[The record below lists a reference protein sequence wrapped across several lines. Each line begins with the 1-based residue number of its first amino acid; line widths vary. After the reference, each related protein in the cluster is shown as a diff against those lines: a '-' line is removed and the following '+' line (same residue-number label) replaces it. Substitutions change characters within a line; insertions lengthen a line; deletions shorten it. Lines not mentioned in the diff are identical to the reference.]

1 MMLILKPSLTL
12 ARRHLRAL
20 PRLPTVHRETRPLF
34 KANRS
39 SSSQA
44 VQASRRLRRLVIAT
58 ARFRQRARAGES
70 SAALARA
77 SSASHPSPGIDTIDH
92 GPLRP
97 HGHRQVGDAEGAARR
112 HPAAG
117 GHPRARRGRRH
128 HRRNLL
134 RHAAA
139 RLRVQVPGRETLR
152 RACPASIHHPRP
164 ALTALAAASR
174 ARFRRQPSAGRHF
187 FVR

>member
-20 PRLPTVHRETRPLF
+20 PRLPTEQRETRRKF

-44 VQASRRLRRLVIAT
+44 VQACPKARRLVIAT

-77 SSASHPSPGIDTIDH
+77 PSASHPRPGIDTLAH

-152 RACPASIHHPRP
+152 RACPTSIHHPRP